1 MDYLILLLIAVSL
14 ALDCFTVS
22 ACITSIKKIQ
32 SKMLL
37 RIFFIWL
44 MCLTLPLYTRDAGKQ
59 FIFLDDCFKSLIEGF
74 DHWVAFGLLSIIGI
88 KMIVESVK
96 DSHKSID
103 IHSEFNIIMLSIATS
118 IDALVIGL
126 AFSFNGFDIF
136 ISALII
142 GIISF
147 LISLIGLLLGK
158 KIHNLRIGYIGV
170 LGGLILIGIGVKT
183 LVSHIFV

>member
-32 SKMLL
+32 RSKYLIIPVHFGIFQLFMTLL
-37 RIFFIWL
+37 GYYFGL
-44 MCLTLPLYTRDAGKQ
+44 S
-59 FIFLDDCFKSLIEGF
+59 FKSLIEDF

-88 KMIVESVK
+88 KMIVESIK
-96 DSHKSID
+96 ETHESID
-103 IHSEFNIIMLSIATS
+103 VHSEFNIILLSIATS

-136 ISALII
+136 ASALII
-142 GIISF
+142 GVMSF

-158 KIHNLRIGYIGV
+158 KIHDLRIGYIGV
-170 LGGLILIGIGVKT
+170 LGGVILIAIGIKT
-183 LVSHIFV
+183 LISHIFV

>member
-32 SKMLL
+32 SKFYLIVPLHFGLFQLFM
-37 RIFFIWL
+37 
-44 MCLTLPLYTRDAGKQ
+44 TLIGYYFGLG
-59 FIFLDDCFKSLIEGF
+59 FKSLIEGF

>member
-22 ACITSIKKIQ
+22 ACITSVKKIQ
-32 SKMLL
+32 RKNYLIVPLHFGLFQLFM
-37 RIFFIWL
+37 
-44 MCLTLPLYTRDAGKQ
+44 TLIGFYFGLS
-59 FIFLDDCFKSLIEGF
+59 FKNMIEGF

-96 DSHKSID
+96 GANKSID

-126 AFSFNGFDIF
+126 AFSFNGSGIF
-136 ISALII
+136 VPALII

-158 KIHNLRIGYIGV
+158 KIHDLRIGYIGV
-170 LGGLILIGIGVKT
+170 LGGIILIGIGIKT
-183 LVSHIFV
+183 LISHIFV

>member
-32 SKMLL
+32 SKFYLIVPL
-37 RIFFIWL
+37 HFGIF
-44 MCLTLPLYTRDAGKQ
+44 Q
-59 FIFLDDCFKSLIEGF
+59 FFMTIIGFYFGLSFKNIIENF

-88 KMIVESVK
+88 KMIVESIK
-96 DSHKSID
+96 DVHESIG
-103 IHSEFNIIMLSIATS
+103 INSEFNIIMLSIATS

-147 LISLIGLLLGK
+147 LISLIGLSLGK
-158 KIHNLRIGYIGV
+158 KIHDLRIGYIGV
-170 LGGLILIGIGVKT
+170 VGGLILIGIGIKT
-183 LVSHIFV
+183 LISHIFV